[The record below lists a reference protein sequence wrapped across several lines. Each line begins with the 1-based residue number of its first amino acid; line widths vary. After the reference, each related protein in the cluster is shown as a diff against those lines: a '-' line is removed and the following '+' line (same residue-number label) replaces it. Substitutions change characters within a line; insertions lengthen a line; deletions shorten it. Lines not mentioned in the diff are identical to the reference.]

1 LHFCGSV
8 ESEWWHG
15 GYGCLR
21 AISEGGVWSSRVVVD
36 APLLD
41 DDLRFPEAV
50 KDLAIEAIVPELAVE
65 GPAVA
70 ILSR

>member
-1 LHFCGSV
+1 M
-8 ESEWWHG
+8 
-15 GYGCLR
+15 R